1 MYVLVRNISPFSCK
15 KWEEFPC
22 HQTITLGLTFITMI
36 INIFH
41 FKIPGNSVTGGPE
54 PAPVWWIKWW
64 VQFFAKELS
73 KSYWLGGGVGSN
85 LSFQDKAKH
94 ITGHYPAKENSECG
108 KAISRGRV
116 PWEYY
121 IQKLDTIFGGRIF
134 GTMAWRSIM
143 WCFFWCGKGADCS
156 SDIWPIFQ
164 VFKCTD
170 WIVAILT
177 YSVLHWNNEKHEVL

>member
-1 MYVLVRNISPFSCK
+1 
-15 KWEEFPC
+15 
-22 HQTITLGLTFITMI
+22 
-36 INIFH
+36 
-41 FKIPGNSVTGGPE
+41 
-54 PAPVWWIKWW
+54 
-64 VQFFAKELS
+64 
-73 KSYWLGGGVGSN
+73 VGSN

-143 WCFFWCGKGADCS
+143 
-156 SDIWPIFQ
+156 
-164 VFKCTD
+164 
-170 WIVAILT
+170 
-177 YSVLHWNNEKHEVL
+177 